1 MRVYLDNAATTAMAP
16 EVIDLMSDMMKSDY
30 ANPSSI
36 HYGGRKSRII
46 IEKSRKIVASLLNT
60 SPGNIFF
67 TSGGTEAD
75 NMAIRC
81 GILDNNITH
90 AITSSISHKAVLY
103 PLEELDE
110 KELIYPSYF

>member
-1 MRVYLDNAATTAMAP
+1 MEVENQELLIENA
-16 EVIDLMSDMMKSDY
+16 
-30 ANPSSI
+30 
-36 HYGGRKSRII
+36 RKKVSGF
-46 IEKSRKIVASLLNT
+46 LNT

-90 AITSSISHKAVLY
+90 AITSSISHKAVIY
-103 PLEELDE
+103 PLEELKE
-110 KELIYPSYF
+110 KNHISRLYKA